1 MNLAVSSLVIFVLL
15 SPAILARRV
24 FFTREL
30 SKAFSARNTIQEIF
44 SSIFLSGLLHAA
56 GIAMFQSCGYEV
68 DIELV
73 MQLLFDPQSIADYD
87 GITAHQADIAG
98 YFLLVSLGAA
108 VLSYLMRNIIRA
120 MQWDRKWEFL
130 RFDNT
135 WYYLFSGEAAQIR
148 KYQDQRT
155 GNANYRLPN
164 QRYVDVLTKSGDKHY
179 LYTGNLVD
187 YQLGS
192 DNRLEFIVISFPLR
206 QLIRENEA
214 GPIARKKITSDYFVI
229 PFTEILNVNV
239 RYLYLEE
246 ILSKKSGEGHDKA
259 ATPSQ
264 PPSHSQ
270 TNPKAQNESPK
281 QPSKGKSRKTR

>member
-56 GIAMFQSCGYEV
+56 GIAIFRSCGYEV
-68 DIELV
+68 DIEVV
-73 MQLLFDPQSIADYD
+73 MQLLFDPQSIDDYD
-87 GITAHQADIAG
+87 SITGHQAEIAG

-108 VLSYLMRNIIRA
+108 ALSYLLRNAIRA

-155 GNANYRLPN
+155 GNANYRLPS
-164 QRYVDVLTKSGDKHY
+164 QRFVDVLTKSGDKHY

-206 QLIRENEA
+206 QRIRETED

-246 ILSKKSGEGHDKA
+246 IPSKKSEERHDKPA
-259 ATPSQ
+259 LPSKPPSPSQ
-264 PPSHSQ
+264 SKP
-270 TNPKAQNESPK
+270 TTQNGSPK
-281 QPSKGKSRKTR
+281 QPAKGKRPKAR

>member
-1 MNLAVSSLVIFVLL
+1 MNLAVSSLIIFVLL

-24 FFTREL
+24 FFTKEL

-56 GIAMFQSCGYEV
+56 GIAVFRRCGYEIDV
-68 DIELV
+68 KLV
-73 MQLLFDPQSIADYD
+73 MQLLFDPASIVDYSS
-87 GITAHQADIAG
+87 ITAHQDDIAF
-98 YFLLVSLGAA
+98 YFLSVSLGAA
-108 VLSYLMRNIIRA
+108 TLSYLLRNTIRT

-148 KYQDQRT
+148 KYQAQQMR
-155 GNANYRLPN
+155 NATYGLPN
-164 QRYVDVLTKSGDKHY
+164 QRFVDVLTKSGDKRY

-192 DNRLEFIVISFPLR
+192 DNRLEYIVISSPSR
-206 QLIRENEA
+206 QLVREKEDE
-214 GPIARKKITSDYFVI
+214 PVVKKQITSEYFVI
-229 PFTEILNVNV
+229 PFSEILNINV

-246 ILSKKSGEGHDKA
+246 DSSKKAVEKNENKA
-259 ATPSQ
+259 PFPTPATSSQ
-264 PPSHSQ
+264 S
-270 TNPKAQNESPK
+270 NPKAQNGSPK
-281 QPSKGKSRKTR
+281 QPSKGKPRKAR